1 MSNLKE
7 MVVVVTGGAQGIG
20 REYARRLVADGA
32 RVVVA
37 DLNAEKGAAV
47 AAELGDRAIFRSG
60 RRVGRGELPRHGRGR
75 GRHFGR
81 IDGLV
86 NNAAIFATITMKP
99 FWELSVSEWDAL
111 MAVNLRGVG
120 SPRRPCSRRCGTRA
134 AGASST
140 SRPA

>member
-47 AAELGDRAIFRSG
+47 AAELGDRAIFAAVDVSDEASCHAMAAAAVGTSG
-60 RRVGRGELPRHGRGR
+60 
-75 GRHFGR
+75 
-81 IDGLV
+81 
-86 NNAAIFATITMKP
+86 AST
-99 FWELSVSEWDAL
+99 
-111 MAVNLRGVG
+111 
-120 SPRRPCSRRCGTRA
+120 
-134 AGASST
+134 ASST
-140 SRPA
+140 TRPSSPRSR